1 MVRMYGRRG
10 AGPGPSI
17 AVALVVSMSTAVPVQ
32 AQAPDG
38 FQSAWEEVAD
48 LWRQQVQAE
57 GVVGSSLGFLHPTG
71 EVLAFETD
79 GFADEETGRP
89 VTEETIYHW
98 ASITKTFTG
107 IAIMQLRDR
116 GRLNL
121 DDPILDYVPELRAV
135 HDPFGRLEEI
145 TLRHLLSH
153 SAGFRASTFPWGG
166 SEPWHPHEPTD
177 WEQLVAMLPYTT
189 LLFEPGERFSYSNPG
204 IVFLGQ
210 VIERLTG
217 EDWEVYVDKNIL
229 RPLGMTRSYF
239 DVSPYHLVAHR
250 SNNYFVRDGKTEAQ
264 GLDFDT
270 GITVSNGGLNA
281 PVGDMFQYLRFLGG
295 SFSSDQH
302 EAVVLSRSSLEEMWT
317 MEAPF
322 EDGTGGLGLTY
333 FLLDDEGRRF
343 VGHTGGQKAFVSFFY
358 VDPTTGAAAIAAFNS
373 LGLDDPPHPDTRQ
386 ILADVRSA
394 MFRQVFPLFDG
405 R

>member
-1 MVRMYGRRG
+1 MRLGFYM
-10 AGPGPSI
+10 AGLLA
-17 AVALVVSMSTAVPVQ
+17 AVAIGAVPGEGQ
-32 AQAPDG
+32 THAG
-38 FQSAWEEVAD
+38 FDEAWQDVAD
-48 LWRQQVQAE
+48 LWRRQVEEQ
-57 GVVGSSLGFLHPTG
+57 GVVGSSLAFLHPDG
-71 EVLAFETD
+71 ELLAFEAA
-79 GFADEETGRP
+79 GLADEANGRP

-107 IAIMQLRDR
+107 IAILQLRDR
-116 GRLNL
+116 DRLDL
-121 DDPILDYVPELRAV
+121 DDPILQYVPELAAV
-135 HDPFGRLEEI
+135 HDPFGRLNEI
-145 TLRHLLSH
+145 TIRHLLSH

-166 SEPWHPHEPTD
+166 GEDWHPHEPAD

-217 EDWEVYVDKNIL
+217 EDWEVYVDKNVL
-229 RPLGMTRSYF
+229 RPLGMSRAYF
-239 DVSPYHLVAHR
+239 DVTPYHLVGHR
-250 SNNYFVRDGKTEAQ
+250 SNNYFVQEGRAEAQ

-281 PVGDMFQYLRFLGG
+281 PVPDMLKYLRFLGG
-295 SFSSDQH
+295 SYSPESP
-302 EAVVLSRSSLEEMWT
+302 EGRVLSRTSLEEMWT

-322 EDGTGGLGLTY
+322 EDGSGGLGLTY
-333 FLLDDEGRRF
+333 FLLDEQGRRF

-358 VDPTTGAAAIAAFNS
+358 VDPSTGAAAIAAFNT
-373 LGLDDPPHPDTRQ
+373 LGLDDPPRPDTRQ

-394 MFRQVFPLFDG
+394 LFRTVFPVFDHP
-405 R
+405 